1 MWHLDLKNVLGL
13 QVRKK
18 DIAIKKR
25 KKDIAIKK
33 KRFYFLSSWSA
44 YNMCIYI
51 TDKDAMS
58 MFLCSWKNKNIPPNT
73 GTQKRPYLKS
83 QLGP

>member
-1 MWHLDLKNVLGL
+1 
-13 QVRKK
+13 
-18 DIAIKKR
+18 
-25 KKDIAIKK
+25 
-33 KRFYFLSSWSA
+33 
-44 YNMCIYI
+44 MCIYI

-58 MFLCSWKNKNIPPNT
+58 MFSCSWKNKNIPPNT